1 MSIGIE
7 HFLTVGAL
15 LFCLGLAVALSKR
28 NAIGVLMGVE
38 LMLNAVNLTLLTFTR
53 FTIADRPISGP
64 VFVVFILTVAAAE
77 AAVALALAVSVYRNR
92 ETVDVDKLDILRS

>member
-1 MSIGIE
+1 MSIGLE

-38 LMLNAVNLTLLTFTR
+38 LMLNAVNLTLLTFSR
-53 FTIADRPISGP
+53 FTTATGP
-64 VFVVFILTVAAAE
+64 SPGQMFVVFIITVAAAE

-92 ETVDVDKLDILRS
+92 ETVDVDKLNLLRS

>member
-15 LFCLGLAVALSKR
+15 LFALGLLVALSKR

-38 LMLNAVNLTLLTFTR
+38 MMLNAVNLTLIAFSR
-53 FTIADRPISGP
+53 FSPSERPITGQ
-64 VFVVFILTVAAAE
+64 VFVVFVITVAAAE
-77 AAVALALAVSVYRNR
+77 AAVALAMAMSVYRNR
-92 ETVDVDKLDILRS
+92 ETVDVDRINLLKS

>member
-1 MSIGIE
+1 MTIELE

-15 LFCLGLAVALSKR
+15 LFALGLLIALGKR

-38 LMLNAVNLTLLTFTR
+38 LMLNAVNLTLVAFAR
-53 FTIADRPISGP
+53 FADSDRPITGH
-64 VFVVFILTVAAAE
+64 VFVVFVLTVAAAE

-92 ETVDVDKLDILRS
+92 QTVDVDQLTLLNS

>member
-15 LFCLGLAVALSKR
+15 LFCLGLAIALSKR

-38 LMLNAVNLTLLTFTR
+38 LMLNAVNLTLITFSR
-53 FTIADRPISGP
+53 FSVTETPIAGHT
-64 VFVVFILTVAAAE
+64 FVVFVLTVAAAE

-92 ETVDVDKLDILRS
+92 ETVDVDQLNLLRS